1 MGNNKMTKNKM
12 GNKEID
18 LTVHLENMV
27 PIQMDVSD
35 DEKRYAQFYCEGFI
49 VKNVEVNDVEI
60 EYILLDPYTL
70 LNWIV
75 SIVRNYDR
83 FKEENK

>member
-27 PIQMDVSD
+27 PIQLDVSD
-35 DEKRYAQFYCEGFI
+35 DERMFALKFCNEFI
-49 VKNVEVNDVEI
+49 VKTVNINDVEI

-75 SIVRNYDR
+75 SITRNYNR
-83 FKEENK
+83 FKDEK

>member
-1 MGNNKMTKNKM
+1 MGKTKMTKNKI

-18 LTVHLENMV
+18 LRINLENMI
-27 PIQMDVSD
+27 PIQLDVTN
-35 DEKRYAQFYCEGFI
+35 DEKLFAQTYCDGFI
-49 VKNVEVNDVEI
+49 VKKVEVNDVEI

-75 SIVRNYDR
+75 SITRNYNR
-83 FKEENK
+83 FLDKNR